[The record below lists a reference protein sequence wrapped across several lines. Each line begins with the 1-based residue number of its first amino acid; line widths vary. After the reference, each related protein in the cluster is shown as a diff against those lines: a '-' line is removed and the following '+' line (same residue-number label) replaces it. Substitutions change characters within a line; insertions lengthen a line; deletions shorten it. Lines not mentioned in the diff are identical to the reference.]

1 MSVVPLLFNQSVEL
15 CPRAIVRGSA
25 VKLEMTGRQPSFG
38 LVTPPEL
45 FGGNGGGGGTFFLHP
60 AATTRSASAM
70 IMAIR
75 FKKCDLVFSVISRSF
90 SCALRIVIAGSKP
103 VFRCFPPR

>member
-1 MSVVPLLFNQSVEL
+1 VAPLMDHRSVEL
-15 CPRAIVRGSA
+15 CPLAMVRGSA
-25 VKLEMTGRQPSFG
+25 VKLEITGRPPSLG

-75 FKKCDLVFSVISRSF
+75 FKKCDLVFSVISQSF

-103 VFRCFPPR
+103 VFHCYPPR